1 MTEKLFY
8 QNSHLAEFRAR
19 VLSCEQA
26 PAGLFGENAK
36 GRWAVELDRTA
47 FFPEGGGQYSDT
59 GVLGGAEV
67 TDVQEKDGRI
77 WHLTGSPLSPGS
89 SVDGKIDWEE
99 RFMKMQQH
107 SGEHIV
113 SGLVHSGFGYNN
125 VGFHLGSEDCTMDFD
140 GEITREQLVEIEI
153 EANRAVWK
161 NLEIQ
166 TLYPSKEELAG
177 MEYRSKIEIEGQV
190 RIIVVPGYDVCACCA
205 PHVARTGEIGLIKL
219 THMQRYKGGVR
230 VTMLCGVRALED
242 YRTKQEQAGEISALL
257 CAKEN
262 EIAESVRHL
271 REEAD
276 SLKYELGDKEKKLV
290 AARAQMIPKDGKPV
304 CVFVEDVEAD
314 SMRLLMNQVLDDGHG
329 LCAVFLGDENDGYRY
344 VIGSRSQN
352 MRELVKEF
360 NAAFDGRGGGR
371 PEMVQGTACGKAEEI
386 RTWIL
391 EKAGEE

>member
-1 MTEKLFY
+1 
-8 QNSHLAEFRAR
+8 
-19 VLSCEQA
+19 
-26 PAGLFGENAK
+26 
-36 GRWAVELDRTA
+36 
-47 FFPEGGGQYSDT
+47 
-59 GVLGGAEV
+59 
-67 TDVQEKDGRI
+67 
-77 WHLTGSPLSPGS
+77 
-89 SVDGKIDWEE
+89 
-99 RFMKMQQH
+99 
-107 SGEHIV
+107 
-113 SGLVHSGFGYNN
+113 
-125 VGFHLGSEDCTMDFD
+125 
-140 GEITREQLVEIEI
+140 
-153 EANRAVWK
+153 
-161 NLEIQ
+161 
-166 TLYPSKEELAG
+166 
-177 MEYRSKIEIEGQV
+177 
-190 RIIVVPGYDVCACCA
+190 
-205 PHVARTGEIGLIKL
+205 
-219 THMQRYKGGVR
+219 MQRYKGGVR

-276 SLKYELGDKEKKLV
+276 GLRYELGDKEKKLV